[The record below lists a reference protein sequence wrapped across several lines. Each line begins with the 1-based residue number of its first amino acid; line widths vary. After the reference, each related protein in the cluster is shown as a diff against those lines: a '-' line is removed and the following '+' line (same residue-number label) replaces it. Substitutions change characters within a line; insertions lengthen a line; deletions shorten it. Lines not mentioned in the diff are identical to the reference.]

1 MSYNYDLISAN
12 IILHPAVGILFRDSS
27 EVFSLQSFARISELS
42 IDPRVVCKVSR
53 ISILREPQNLC
64 YFGLETIISSRI
76 SIKFTEKRVYYL
88 ESLQK
93 GGGHWDKMS
102 KTKGVTVDRCH
113 VKFWH
118 INFISF
124 YLQRVND
131 LTNECSKYHAS

>member
-53 ISILREPQNLC
+53 ISILREPQ
-64 YFGLETIISSRI
+64 YFGLETISSRI
-76 SIKFTEKRVYYL
+76 SIKFTHFMEKRVYYL

-102 KTKGVTVDRCH
+102 KTKGVTDAML
-113 VKFWH
+113 
-118 INFISF
+118 SF
-124 YLQRVND
+124 G
-131 LTNECSKYHAS
+131 T